1 MGTAGE
7 HGEAFVVCVDEY
19 DHEAGARLA
28 PARRAAE
35 DFRGLARGLGFTA
48 DAPVISGTKQEID
61 DGLGRIEMSTAGRK
75 LIYWVGHGVKIGAS
89 TVMLP
94 CRDYRHGGRRGLF
107 SAKEIGLFLTG
118 LSGDV
123 VLIVDTCHATDF
135 AREAQSM
142 CEDKEERYSGI
153 PRGPDGSAGPG
164 RGIGC
169 LGTVGGDDLAQVGEW
184 LAALKSVCGSPSF
197 TYRGQYVWNK
207 HAKAVSAE
215 MLSNAVHQ
223 ALRETSTVEPW
234 FKGGGRLEGF
244 FVNRHFD
251 PFARPASAT
260 APERRDALLGEQIQ
274 YLLKSRFTGLRLE
287 EEDATFVGRRHS
299 LSRITHWLS
308 SPGRSGV
315 MVVTGAPGSGKS
327 ALLGQTALMT
337 VRSTPQYE
345 ELTPDQRGLL
355 EGALVAGIQCRGR
368 SALECARELAAGLD
382 VKEPGTG
389 WTDAPEAV
397 RAVIEA
403 CRRRGE
409 AAFLVDGLDEAG
421 PAHVDAVIADVLRPL
436 AQEPSVRILVGTRP
450 TISGSLLMLD
460 GAVRLDLDEDPDKD
474 RDIAEYVRGRLGAP
488 GCPYADSPELREAAT
503 RVLVDQSQGVF
514 LVAQL
519 HCSALAR
526 LERALPPGDAAFRRL
541 LMSGLEEAL
550 DREVNELD
558 RVAEAALVPGVLAGS
573 GWARGLLLPLALSY
587 GAGLPLDSGIWLA
600 AAQELAGPRGQDAGP
615 RGQDIGPRGQDVR
628 YTPDDLRAVL
638 GVAGAH
644 IVEHGEGGQPVY
656 RLGHE
661 AMAEH
666 LVESAGAVRE
676 LHGAMTDVLLRVH
689 HTQHRGRGGTN
700 PYIARY
706 ATAHAAAADR
716 LDELVVDGEFLVNAD
731 PERLIVLLDRPRDGA
746 LPEATLYR
754 GVAEELTGKSPAER
768 AALLQATALCQRPE
782 LRAWARAAGS
792 LPWQDRWTT
801 SERSAPTRTLRV
813 PYGDVRAVAIGPAG
827 DTGDG
832 DLLAAGE
839 QLWRWPLPGGK
850 PEILRRYVPA
860 ESRLGPNRLHA
871 LAAAPRKLSVA
882 AVAADAERVLIWPDD
897 TDHSPREFGWG
908 APVGDV
914 AVGGRGHTEIVAATS
929 GGSVAVWECLDG
941 RPRHRGFWRW
951 PHHGQVYGV
960 AVAELDPA
968 LDGGLYVVAAGDG
981 GAVVWDA
988 HTGERVLSFGGD
1000 GGRAEALAITAPGWD
1015 PHIAIVGT
1023 TRPQL
1028 RVWRIAGG
1036 PRPRAERVHTAG
1048 LRSPS
1053 GSSVALG
1060 RRGGDLLVSA
1070 VDGGTVRLWRVRDD
1084 AELPALTGHRSRPTS
1099 LAFLPGDTGTV
1110 VVADGP
1116 RIRVWE
1122 QTAAAVRT
1130 GTAGARHGLPS
1141 PGSEH
1146 VGAMTASAPGRGAVV
1161 LAAGDTA
1168 RLWDLTGR
1176 HLLDETGLS
1185 HISSVDLR
1193 TAPDGAD
1200 WLAVGGEHR
1209 EYGPCVRVRRLPD
1222 GPEATL
1228 RLDPRHDSSVGAV
1241 ALTTGGGAVRVLA
1254 AADRYVRRWDVGTGE
1269 RLGACHVATGMVE
1282 HLVVAETDGAAPF
1295 LLATAGNSVW
1305 AWEDAEPGVP
1315 LRFRLPGGGPAR
1327 AVAGAHDARGGRRIA
1342 VATSAGVFTGSLDEP
1357 AGEDGQLELRPLS
1370 GTVTDVHS
1378 LAFRATASGRLVVLA
1393 ACRSRVVHEW
1403 VVHERPGGERAA
1415 HERPAHER
1423 PVHERAVDRPVK
1435 DRTVTDRGYEV
1446 YGVLA
1451 APDESGLLV
1460 AAVGLERM
1468 DLLRLDERRG

>member
-1 MGTAGE
+1 M
-7 HGEAFVVCVDEY
+7 
-19 DHEAGARLA
+19 
-28 PARRAAE
+28 
-35 DFRGLARGLGFTA
+35 
-48 DAPVISGTKQEID
+48 ISGTKHEID
-61 DGLGRIEMSTAGRK
+61 DGLGRIEMSTAQRK
-75 LIYWVGHGVKIGAS
+75 LVYWVGHGVKIGAN
-89 TVMLP
+89 TVVLP

-107 SAKEIGLFLTG
+107 SAHEIGLFLTG
-118 LSGDV
+118 LTGDV

-135 AREAQSM
+135 AREAQSL

-153 PRGPDGSAGPG
+153 PLGPDGPAGPG

-169 LGTVGGDDLAQVGEW
+169 LGTVGGDALAQVGQW
-184 LAALKSVCGSPSF
+184 LTALKTVCGSPDF
-197 TYRGQYVWNK
+197 TYRGQYVWNR

-223 ALRETSTVEPW
+223 ALRETSVEPW

-260 APERRDALLGEQIQ
+260 APERRDALLDEQIQ
-274 YLLKSRFTGLRLE
+274 HLLKSRFTGLRLE
-287 EEDATFVGRRHS
+287 EEDAAFVGRRHS
-299 LSRITHWLS
+299 LARITHWLS

-327 ALLGQTALMT
+327 ALLAQTALMT

-397 RAVIEA
+397 RAVVEA

-460 GAVRLDLDEDPDKD
+460 GAAHVDLDKDPDKD
-474 RDIAEYVRGRLGAP
+474 RDIAEYVRERLGAP
-488 GCPYADSPELREAAT
+488 GCPYADSPGPREAAT
-503 RVLVDQSQGVF
+503 RVLVEQSQGVF

-519 HCSALAR
+519 HCAALAR
-526 LERALPPGDAAFRRL
+526 LERALSPGDEAFRRL

-550 DREVNELD
+550 DREVTELD
-558 RVAEAALVPGVLAGS
+558 RVAVAALVPGVRADS

-587 GAGLPLDSGIWLA
+587 GAGLPLDSGIWPA
-600 AAQELAGPRGQDAGP
+600 AAQELARL
-615 RGQDIGPRGQDVR
+615 RGQDVR

-638 GVAGAH
+638 RVAGAH

-676 LHGAMTDVLLRVH
+676 LHGAMTDVLLRIH
-689 HTQHRGRGGTN
+689 RTHHRGRGGTN

-706 ATAHAAAADR
+706 ATAHAAAAER

-746 LPEATLYR
+746 VAEATLYR

-801 SERSAPTRTLRV
+801 AERSAPTRTLRV
-813 PYGDVRAVAIGPAG
+813 PYGDVRAVAVGPPAG
-827 DTGDG
+827 PPAGTPGGPGDG
-832 DLLAAGE
+832 SRDGTGAGSRDGTGAGELLAAGE

-871 LAAAPRKLSVA
+871 LAAAPRRLSVA

-897 TDHSPREFGWG
+897 SDHSPREFGWG

-929 GGSVAVWECLDG
+929 GRTVAVWECLDG
-941 RPRHRGFWRW
+941 RPRHRGFWEW
-951 PHHGQVYGV
+951 PHHGRVYGV
-960 AVAELDPA
+960 AVAELDEA
-968 LDGGLYVVAAGDG
+968 LDGGPDGGLYVVAAGDG

-988 HTGERVLSFGGD
+988 RTGERMLSFGGD
-1000 GGRAEALAITAPGWD
+1000 GGRAEALAVTAPGWD
-1015 PHIAIVGT
+1015 PHVAIVGS

-1028 RVWRIAGG
+1028 RVWRVTGG
-1036 PRPRAERVHTAG
+1036 ARPRAERVLAAG

-1060 RRGGDLLVSA
+1060 RSAGDLLVSA
-1070 VDGGTVRLWRVRDD
+1070 VDGGTVRLWRVGDD
-1084 AELPALTGHRSRPTS
+1084 VELPALTGHRSRPTS
-1099 LAFLPGDTGTV
+1099 LAFLPDDTGCV

-1122 QTAAAVRT
+1122 QTSAAVRT
-1130 GTAGARHGLPS
+1130 GTAGARRGLPS

-1146 VGAMTASAPGRGAVV
+1146 VGAMTATARGGGAVV

-1176 HLLDETGLS
+1176 HLHDETGLS

-1193 TAPDGAD
+1193 TAPDGAG
-1200 WLAVGGEHR
+1200 WLAVGGRHR
-1209 EYGPCVRVRRLPD
+1209 EHGPCVRVRRLPD
-1222 GPEATL
+1222 GTEVTL
-1228 RLDPRHDSSVGAV
+1228 RLDPLRDGTVGAV
-1241 ALTTGGGAVRVLA
+1241 ALTTGAGAVRVLA
-1254 AADRYVRRWDVGTGE
+1254 ADDRYVRRWDVGTGQQ
-1269 RLGACHVATGMVE
+1269 LTACHVTTGKVE
-1282 HLVVAETDGAAPF
+1282 HLAVAEAAGAAPF

-1305 AWEDAEPGVP
+1305 AWEDAEPGTP
-1315 LRFRLPGGGPAR
+1315 LRLRLPGGGPAR
-1327 AVAGAHDARGGRRIA
+1327 AVAGAHDAHGGRRIA
-1342 VATSAGVFTGSLDEP
+1342 VATSTGVFTGSLDEP
-1357 AGEDGQLELRPLS
+1357 PGEDGRRILRPLS
-1370 GTVTDVHS
+1370 ETVTDVHS
-1378 LAFRATASGRLVVLA
+1378 LAFRATASGQLVVLA
-1393 ACRSRVVHEW
+1393 ACRARIVHEW
-1403 VVHERPGGERAA
+1403 VIHERAVGERA
-1415 HERPAHER
+1415 
-1423 PVHERAVDRPVK
+1423 VHERAVDRPAK
-1435 DRTVTDRGYEV
+1435 DRAVTDRGYEV

-1451 APDESGLLV
+1451 APDGPGLLV